1 MAQEVVVLGGGVGGT
16 VVANQ
21 LARQVSRQIDA
32 DEVHLTQI
40 SASSRHVYQPLY
52 LYMAFDQANPAE
64 AQRPQASVLDPHVRL
79 ITASAERIDREGR
92 DVILAGGQRVHYD
105 YLVLATGSRPAPE
118 QVPGL
123 KEDGHWFYTEEAAL
137 RLRDALHDFTGGR
150 IVLVV
155 GVPHKCPVAPLE
167 FTFILDEWLRAR
179 GVRDRTELTYTYP
192 VGRLHSLEPVA
203 RWAEPVMAQRSIH
216 TETFFNV
223 DHVDPQ
229 AHTVTSVEGTTL
241 PYDLLVAIPPHTG
254 QQVILDSGIGDK
266 GGWVPTDR
274 HTLQMVGDDR
284 IYVCGDTT
292 NLPISKAGSTAH
304 FEADVVAANLAS
316 RLQGGHGTARYDG
329 KVLCFIETGLSK
341 ATYVAFDYENP
352 PQPKEPSAL
361 LHHMKLAY
369 NRMYWLTSAGV
380 L

>member
-21 LARQVSRQIDA
+21 LARAVAGQIDA
-32 DEVHLTQI
+32 GEVRLTQI
-40 SASSRHVYQPLY
+40 SASAHHVYQPLY

-64 AQRPQASVLDPHVRL
+64 GRRPQASLLDPHVGL
-79 ITASAERIDREGR
+79 ITASAERVDREQR
-92 DVILAGGQRVHYD
+92 DVVLAGGRRVHYD

-123 KEDGHWFYTEEAAL
+123 QEGGHWFYTEEGAL
-137 RLRDALHDFTGGR
+137 RLRDALLAFTGGR
-150 IVLVV
+150 VVLVV

-167 FTFILDEWLRAR
+167 FTFMLDEWLRGR
-179 GVRDRTELTYTYP
+179 GLRDQTELTYTYP
-192 VGRLHSLEPVA
+192 IGRLHSLEPVA
-203 RWAEPVMAQRSIH
+203 RWAEPVMAQRGIR

-223 DHVDPQ
+223 ERVDPQ
-229 AHTVTSVEGTTL
+229 ARTVVGAEGTTL
-241 PYDLLVAIPPHTG
+241 PYDLLVAIPPHSG
-254 QQVILDSGIGDK
+254 QKVILDSGIGDK

-274 HTLQMVGDDR
+274 HTLQMVGDDH

-304 FEADVVAANLAS
+304 FEADVIAANLAS
-316 RLQGGHGTARYDG
+316 RLQGGHGSARYDG
-329 KVLCFIETGLSK
+329 KVVCFIETGLSK